1 MLNMIM
7 EKKRLAIMR
16 PLLAKA
22 FKENAEMFVG
32 NILNNYSPKKTLMST
47 IVDKIKYLTMSAEK
61 KLLLKYGIEDK
72 EGNLMEAGKEAV
84 VQKAYEAYLPAII
97 EDLKKI
103 EASEEVG
110 K

>member
-1 MLNMIM
+1 
-7 EKKRLAIMR
+7 
-16 PLLAKA
+16 
-22 FKENAEMFVG
+22 MFVG